1 MTVYLLFKTFKNLV
15 FTRCQ
20 NHTFLIK
27 GKDETL
33 CGQNMVT
40 LELHAEDKKRDDVT
54 AILVE
59 LNLT

>member
-1 MTVYLLFKTFKNLV
+1 MTVYLLFKTFKV

-20 NHTFLIK
+20 NHMVLIK

-33 CGQNMVT
+33 CGQNMVN
-40 LELHAEDKKRDDVT
+40 LELHAKDKKRDDVT